1 VVIEKPFD
9 HHNVVLGRA
18 GGAGLEGQV
27 PDEPVTVT
35 VARQVAP
42 GREADFAAWAER
54 LTAAAAR
61 FPGSLGAG
69 NLRPRHVGEPWHVV
83 YRFASAAQLR
93 DWEESAERGRLLTD
107 GEELV
112 CATDVQRVTGLET
125 WFELPGRTAPAP
137 PKWKMFAVS
146 LIGIYLLQ
154 LVLNLAL
161 EPVHLA
167 VALRV
172 FVIAAAVTA
181 AMTWLVMPRA
191 ARLLQNWLYAPPRQ
205 P

>member
-1 VVIEKPFD
+1 
-9 HHNVVLGRA
+9 
-18 GGAGLEGQV
+18 
-27 PDEPVTVT
+27 VTI
-35 VARQVAP
+35 ARRVAP
-42 GREADFAAWAER
+42 GRENDFATWSGR
-54 LTAAAAR
+54 LTAAASR
-61 FPGSLGAG
+61 FPGYLGAG
-69 NLRPRHVGEPWHVV
+69 NLRPNHVGEPWHVV

-93 DWEESAERGRLLTD
+93 DWEDSPERARMLAL

-112 CATDVQRVTGLET
+112 DSTDVQRVSGLET

-137 PKWKMFAVS
+137 PRWKMFLVS
-146 LIGIYLLQ
+146 VAGIYALQ

-172 FVIAAAVTA
+172 FLIAVAVTA

-191 ARLLQNWLYAPPRQ
+191 ARMLQNWLYAPPRE